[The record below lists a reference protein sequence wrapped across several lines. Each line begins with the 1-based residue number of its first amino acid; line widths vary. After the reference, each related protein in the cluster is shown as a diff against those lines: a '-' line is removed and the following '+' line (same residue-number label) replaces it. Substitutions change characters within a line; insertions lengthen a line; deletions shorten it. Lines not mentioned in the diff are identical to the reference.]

1 MSHIPVRTCVAC
13 RRARPRTEL
22 VRVVRTPDDGV
33 TVEER
38 ATAPG
43 RGAYVC
49 RDTDCITTAI
59 RDDGRPLRRALRGA
73 DVAPAIT
80 ELRDLYEHLKTTARA
95 S

>member
-33 TVEER
+33 TVEET
-38 ATAPG
+38 ATTPG

-49 RDTDCITTAI
+49 RDPDCITTAT
-59 RDDGRPLRRALRGA
+59 RDDGHKLRRALRGA
-73 DVAPAIT
+73 EVAPAVA
-80 ELRDLYEHLKTTARA
+80 ELEDLHEHLKTTTRA

>member
-22 VRVVRTPDDGV
+22 VRIVRTPDDGV

-38 ATAPG
+38 ATTPG

-49 RDTDCITTAI
+49 RDTSCISTAT
-59 RDDGRPLRRALRGA
+59 RDEGRQLRRALRGV
-73 DVAPAIT
+73 DVGDAVH
-80 ELRDLYEHLKTTARA
+80 ELEDLHEHLKTTTRA